1 MLYWIC
7 EMKELYRASL
17 NVLALRDKH
26 RTGFIQIIVINFSLL
41 KSASSYLHSPLV
53 LDIREKKVVNQQYL
67 STLS

>member
-1 MLYWIC
+1 MVVPFTFVETGLWRLCSVRY
-7 EMKELYRASL
+7 
-17 NVLALRDKH
+17 KH
-26 RTGFIQIIVINFSLL
+26 RTGFIQIIVTNFSLL